1 MNEVDK
7 RETLRMV
14 PNGLFILTSRSGAT
28 CGAAVVA
35 WLSQASFR
43 PPLLMAAIRRQS
55 RVLECLLQS
64 GAAAIHILGTEQE
77 EIAQKFFAPTKAS
90 SHMINGEP
98 FTNGDT
104 SAPILQNLP
113 AYLECCLDQ
122 VVEIG
127 GDHVVVILEVVAA
140 KCRREVQSLT
150 VANSPWQYGG

>member
-14 PNGLFILTSRSGAT
+14 PNGLRSGAT

-35 WLSQASFR
+35 WLSQASFK
-43 PPLLMAAIRRQS
+43 PQLIMASIRRQS
-55 RVLECLLQS
+55 RVLECLRQS

-77 EIAQKFFAPTKAS
+77 EIAQKFFAPTKVS
-90 SHMINGEP
+90 SQIINGEP
-98 FTNGDT
+98 FINGDT

-113 AYLECCLDQ
+113 AYLECCLEQ
-122 VVEIG
+122 IVETG

-140 KCRREVQSLT
+140 KRRKEVRPLMVT
-150 VANSPWQYGG
+150 NSPWHYGG